1 MTSWTFIYWNKIDAC
16 EATQTAHT
24 ASQLAIDEDRPERIY
39 QYWLLVWPEG
49 TILDN
54 YILSGHATDVTMT
67 LVPMESKANTN
78 CFDKKILGLAIY
90 WKIAEKYSGRQVEA
104 AEDDVDPKKLFG

>member
-1 MTSWTFIYWNKIDAC
+1 MCDT
-16 EATQTAHT
+16 TQTAHT

-39 QYWLLVWPEG
+39 QHWLLVWPEG
-49 TILDN
+49 TVLDN
-54 YILSGHATDVTMT
+54 CVLSGHATDVTMT